1 MMNKTT
7 CKSLLLF
14 LTNFGDCSPVS
25 YNKTECT
32 ETVIGSGIVN
42 GNQVT
47 PYYNQQTVLE
57 TGNAGE
63 LGTPVTQSVETTK
76 YWMPVTTTTTQEVI
90 QTTPDGTLVVLSA
103 PTTSSSAYYYNTP
116 IIVTSTTQEVFQTV
130 PDGTLV
136 VLSAPVTST
145 TDSSTYYYNTP
156 IIVTSTTQEVI
167 QTTPD
172 GTLVVLSAP
181 VTSTTSSAYTTKYTT
196 PVTTTQEVFQ
206 TVPDG
211 TLIVLSAPVTSKYTT
226 PVTTTQE
233 VFQTVPDG
241 TLVVLSAPTTASP
254 YTTPVTTTQ
263 EVFQTVPDGTLVV
276 LSAPVTSTT
285 LEVLSATST
294 TKYYWN
300 SMNPEVT
307 SYASS
312 TTTVE
317 TGIVGDRG
325 NAVSST
331 YTYEISKTWTSNDST
346 ETVLAVSDEEGFPIA
361 NNVTEPVVDVK
372 EIKQKDIETVR
383 VSGKDFCS
391 AVGMSNVIANGTQQ
405 KFKTCSLTVQGAIPD
420 FDTMVSTVIV
430 LPDNGQIF
438 KLGFANLTIVIV
450 SSGIEYGFFDDPT
463 SLYYF
468 TPQSLNQQGLIK
480 GHNHISVQKLIK
492 GVIPDPRTPVFFK
505 GLNEQSIDG
514 SLNVTVS
521 GDLFTETG
529 IYRICTSTASQSHAP
544 VLMPVAKR
552 GFADDCIRI
561 SVQ

>member
-25 YNKTECT
+25 YNNTDCV
-32 ETVIGSGIVN
+32 ETVAGSGIVN

-76 YWMPVTTTTTQEVI
+76 YWVPATTTTSTQEVI

-103 PTTSSSAYYYNTP
+103 PM
-116 IIVTSTTQEVFQTV
+116 TSTT
-130 PDGTLV
+130 
-136 VLSAPVTST
+136 A
-145 TDSSTYYYNTP
+145 SSTYYYNTP

-181 VTSTTSSAYTTKYTT
+181 TTASAYTTKYMT
-196 PVTTTQEVFQ
+196 PVNTTQEVFQ

-211 TLIVLSAPVTSKYTT
+211 TLVVLSAPMTSTTTSAYTTKYNT

-254 YTTPVTTTQ
+254 YTTKYMTPVTTTQ

-285 LEVLSATST
+285 LEVLSTTST